1 MMSPSAARPRRADAE
16 RSRTAILD
24 AAIALLAE
32 RPGAGMQAIATAAG
46 VTRQTVYAH
55 YASRDALLTA
65 VVDRV
70 TQEAVAAMDAAEL
83 DECPAAEAL
92 LRLQEIGWQL
102 FRRHPVLAQAG
113 ALPMSR
119 EDDETRHEPVSARL
133 TRLVERGQEAGEFDP
148 APSAAWLVAA
158 VTALGHAAGREVAAD
173 RMPADEAA
181 AALRSATLR
190 VLGASPGNT

>member
-1 MMSPSAARPRRADAE
+1 
-16 RSRTAILD
+16 
-24 AAIALLAE
+24 
-32 RPGAGMQAIATAAG
+32 
-46 VTRQTVYAH
+46 
-55 YASRDALLTA
+55 
-65 VVDRV
+65 
-70 TQEAVAAMDAAEL
+70 MDAAEL

-92 LRLQEIGWQL
+92 LRLQDIGWQL

-119 EDDETRHEPVSARL
+119 EDDEARHEPVGARL
-133 TRLVERGQEAGEFDP
+133 TRLIERGQEAGEFDP

-158 VTALGHAAGREVAAD
+158 VTALGHAAGREVAAG